1 MLRRASRFLVLI
13 GAMFTAVS
21 AVQAATCPD
30 MKTMS
35 LGTFM
40 GGELPAGIPL
50 QVSIPA
56 AYGRTD
62 LSGMHPARSIW
73 LTLERAAVAKR
84 GGGLDDFMYGTPA
97 EGVEFDADR
106 LSFIDA
112 QGRHL
117 QGAMESIEDGKVDL
131 VRVGEQTILFTAAR
145 PDAAD
150 RRFYVAYIALPADQ
164 GVLRVGYRPPAG
176 DPAMGECVWQSFKTA
191 LIGDGVGVVVY
202 TPTTRS
208 VADAVIAHA
217 DWAEDAGRCPVDLL
231 GNTPQVEIGD
241 DACIWTDGSACLKRC
256 ESGDA
261 SACYW
266 LGRDLLVRE
275 QPQSAGMLLSRACR
289 LGAVPACTNRAIEQ
303 FARDEQSAASRRC
316 TYLSVEKTCALGDAW
331 GCAMQGGLLRK
342 GSGVARDL
350 DKARDVLEKACA
362 DAPETPACA
371 SARRTLSNID
381 GQ

>member
-1 MLRRASRFLVLI
+1 MLRGAYSLLVLI
-13 GAMFTAVS
+13 AAMFMTVS
-21 AVQAATCPD
+21 VAQAATCPN

-35 LGTFM
+35 LSAFM
-40 GGELPAGIPL
+40 GGEVPTDVPL
-50 QVSIPA
+50 QVSVPV

-62 LSGMHPARSIW
+62 LSGIHPARSIW
-73 LTLERAAVAKR
+73 LMLENAAVAKR

-97 EGVEFDADR
+97 DGVEFDADR

-117 QGAMESIEDGKVDL
+117 QGAMESIQDGKVDL
-131 VRVGEQTILFTAAR
+131 VRTGEHTILFTAAK

-176 DPAMGECVWQSFKTA
+176 DPAMGECVWQSFKAA
-191 LIGDGVGVVVY
+191 LIGDGVGVAVY
-202 TPTTRS
+202 TPTTKS

-241 DACIWTDGSACLKRC
+241 DACIWTDGNACLKRC

-275 QPQSAGMLLSRACR
+275 QPQSAGVLLSRACR

-303 FARDEQSAASRRC
+303 FARDERSAASLRC
-316 TYLSVEKTCALGDAW
+316 AYLSVEKTCALGDAW
-331 GCAMQGGLLRK
+331 GCAMQGGLLRT
-342 GSGVARDL
+342 GNGVARDL
-350 DKARDVLEKACA
+350 DKARAVLEKACA
-362 DAPETPACA
+362 GAPQTAACA
-371 SARRTLSNID
+371 AAGRTLRKID
-381 GQ
+381 EQ